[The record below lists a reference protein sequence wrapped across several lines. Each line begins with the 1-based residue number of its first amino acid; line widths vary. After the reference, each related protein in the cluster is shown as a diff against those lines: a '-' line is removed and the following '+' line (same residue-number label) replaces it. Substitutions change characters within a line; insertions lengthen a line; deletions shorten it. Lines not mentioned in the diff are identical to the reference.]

1 MRRLPWMQI
10 VAYAL
15 LALAV
20 AATALA
26 FASLRVMNDQ
36 RIPGAGPGYRYY
48 ALGMLR
54 STGPDFSLDTGQV
67 KKLDGLLP
75 GNLAAAAAVPM
86 AISYV
91 LPGKEGAPI
100 KLETE
105 MITGAYIRT
114 LHLRPLAG
122 RAITE
127 ADLSTNAPVIMLGEA
142 SAKRLFGGARQAIGR
157 ALRAGPS
164 GKPGVSLSVIG
175 VLPANFG
182 GIVDARDVSAWLPYT
197 QIPALNGFSVGANAD
212 KAGKPAD
219 DSFLLTG
226 FPALLSAPADLPL
239 AAVRTQVQQAWQR
252 LPAADSGKDVRG
264 IVLSAPYSFD
274 PLARLAAARR
284 TRLYLALSL
293 AALALAT
300 VNLFTL
306 RWLALLRRRSVLQ
319 MERVLGA
326 TRSWL
331 RRRFLTRT
339 AVTAALTLALSA
351 ALAGLGY
358 VVLKHLL
365 QKTISWGV
373 LGATAVARQLVWI
386 LPGLLLVVI
395 LAESLPL
402 LIIMLRERLDGA
414 RSITISRGDRR
425 LGMAV
430 LSAEVLLAALM
441 SCAAAWALIYA
452 WQQRHADLGIFGADV
467 TVVTIERAPGG
478 PMFVMLPNGKSTAAN
493 MLLLDALGRSVAQVR
508 PGARTAIGPIPS
520 HGGGQPD
527 SFSAGKRVASA
538 YSFEASP
545 DWLYASDAHLLAG
558 RNFDPQKPDSNAVL
572 IDASV
577 ARALF
582 GDVRAAPGQTLQASD
597 APKPWR
603 VMGVI
608 APMYLAGPGH
618 DPRPVV
624 IGDVRA
630 GPSGSFRIVGGT
642 LLVRPRVHVQHYA
655 ALREALTAVLKRQA
669 PLLEV
674 GKIRSSDVVRGQLA
688 APQTRQAQIFVTIA
702 LFAWAIALSGV
713 AAHLRLFLAM
723 RKRLTAIRSAL
734 GAGPLRLYREVVLG
748 TLALAAAGVLLALL
762 ATPWLA
768 AQFAFLSGAQ
778 VAAFGAATWIALGVL
793 LLAVFAVVHFPAR
806 RAAHAEP
813 AESLHEL

>member
-1 MRRLPWMQI
+1 MRRLPWMQLS
-10 VAYAL
+10 AHAL
-15 LALAV
+15 LALAA

-54 STGPDFSLDTGQV
+54 STGPDFGLDTGQV

-75 GNLAAAAAVPM
+75 GNLAVATAVPM
-86 AISYV
+86 GISYV
-91 LPGKEGAPI
+91 RPGKEGAPI

-127 ADLSTNAPVIMLGEA
+127 ADLSANAPVIMLGEA
-142 SAKRLFGGARQAIGR
+142 TARRLFGGARQAIGR
-157 ALRAGPS
+157 DLRAGPS

-182 GIVDARDVSAWLPYT
+182 GIVDTRDVSAWLPYT
-197 QIPALNGFSVGANAD
+197 QIPAINGFSVGVN
-212 KAGKPAD
+212 AGKPAD

-226 FPALLSAPADLPL
+226 FPALLSAPADLSL

-252 LPAADSGKDVRG
+252 LPAADRGKDVHG
-264 IVLSAPYSFD
+264 ALLSAPYSFD
-274 PLARLAAARR
+274 PLARRAAARR
-284 TRLYLALSL
+284 TTLYLALSV
-293 AALALAT
+293 AALVLAT

-306 RWLALLRRRSVLQ
+306 RWLALLRRRGVLQ

-331 RRRFLTRT
+331 RRRFLTHT
-339 AVTAALTLALSA
+339 AVIALLILATST

-358 VVLKHLL
+358 VVIRHLL
-365 QKTISWGV
+365 QKTISEGV
-373 LGATAVARQLVWI
+373 LGVAAVAWQLVWI

-402 LIIMLRERLDGA
+402 LIVMLRERLDGA
-414 RSITISRGDRR
+414 RSVTISRAERR

-430 LSAEVLLAALM
+430 LSTEVLLAALM

-452 WQQRHADLGIFGADV
+452 WQQRHADLGLFGADV

-478 PMFVMLPNGKSTAAN
+478 PMFVEFGKSTTAN
-493 MLLLDALGRSVAQVR
+493 TLLLDALSRSVAQLQ
-508 PGARTAIGPIPS
+508 PGARTAIGPIP
-520 HGGGQPD
+520 GRDDGQPE
-527 SFSAGKRVASA
+527 SISAGKRATSA

-545 DWLYASDAHLLAG
+545 DWLYASGAHLLAG
-558 RNFDPQKPDSNAVL
+558 RNFDPQKTESNAVL
-572 IDASV
+572 VDAKV

-582 GDVRAAPGQTLQASD
+582 GDVRVAPGQTLQGTHAM
-597 APKPWR
+597 KPQR
-603 VMGVI
+603 VIGVI
-608 APMYLAGPGH
+608 APMYLAGPSH

-624 IGDVRA
+624 IGDARA
-630 GPSGSFRIVGGT
+630 DPNESLRIIGGT
-642 LLVRPRVHVQHYA
+642 LLVRPRVPVQHYA
-655 ALREALTAVLKRQA
+655 ALRVALTAVLKRQA

-674 GKIRSSDVVRGQLA
+674 GKIRSSDVVRAQLA

-723 RKRLTAIRSAL
+723 RKRLSAIRSAL

-748 TLALAAAGVLLALL
+748 TLALAAAGVALALL
-762 ATPWLA
+762 AAPWLA

-778 VAAFGAATWIALGVL
+778 VDAFGAATWIALAVL

-806 RAAHAEP
+806 RAARAEP